1 MCEHIG
7 QSPEPRQR
15 TTPITPTEVL
25 EITAPIEDPEGYKSR
40 PYLTRD
46 PTTVSLKEL
55 EGLSGSELNDYAIAA
70 QTLVVC
76 AGDPWMFGHQANRPR
91 SDSSLPEI
99 P

>member
-1 MCEHIG
+1 M
-7 QSPEPRQR
+7 
-15 TTPITPTEVL
+15 TPTEVL
-25 EITAPIEDPEGYKSR
+25 KITAPIEDPEGYESR

-46 PTTVSLKEL
+46 PATVSLEEL
-55 EGLSGSELNDYAIAA
+55 MGLSESDLNDYAIAA
-70 QTLVVC
+70 QTLAVC